1 MKIMILITGFKDL
14 SYQPFNLSLFFNS
27 VASCQSKEEEESKNI
42 VKTNVETKKQKKER
56 KKELSAGDEV
66 QTKKKHK
73 KLKKEKHKT

>member
-1 MKIMILITGFKDL
+1 LCYSDTDEEELSRFAEAAVSGHFIM
-14 SYQPFNLSLFFNS
+14 QNS
-27 VASCQSKEEEESKNI
+27 SCQSKEEEESKNV

-56 KKELSAGDEV
+56 KKELSDGDEL